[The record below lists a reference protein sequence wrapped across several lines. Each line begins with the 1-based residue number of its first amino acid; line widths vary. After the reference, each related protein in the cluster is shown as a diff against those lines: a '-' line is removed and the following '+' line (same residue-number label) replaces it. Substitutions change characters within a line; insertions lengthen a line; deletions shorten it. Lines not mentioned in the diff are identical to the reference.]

1 MSGRPVLAIGLGTL
15 VFAALALV
23 PFMVDGYGMSLA
35 IAIANYTILATAWA
49 LFSGPTRYI
58 SLATVA
64 FFGVGAYTVAVLGE
78 VLPWPAV
85 MLVAALNGCALALLV
100 GLSTLRLAGVYFVIF
115 TFGLTELIRQLVT
128 WYEVKVTSTIGRYVF
143 LDIDQHAIYWQ
154 LLGLA
159 ALLFLSGYLIGR
171 SRLGFALRVIG
182 GDETVARHVGI
193 DTTRAKLL
201 LFVLS
206 ALFMT
211 LTGAIM
217 APRWTY
223 IDPAIAFNP
232 QVSFQT
238 VIMALLG
245 GVQRLWGPLLG
256 VIPLTLLFDWLN
268 ARFPNHYLLIL
279 GIVFMLIVY
288 LLPQGV
294 AGALARLRGLRGK
307 KEQPAPVSMNEARQ

>member
-78 VLPWPAV
+78 VLPWSAV

-143 LDIDQHAIYWQ
+143 LDIDQRAIYWQ

>member
-143 LDIDQHAIYWQ
+143 LDIDQRAIYWQ

>member
-1 MSGRPVLAIGLGTL
+1 MNAALLQPIAIGACI
-15 VFAALALV
+15 AALLALV
-23 PFMVDGYGMSLA
+23 PFWADGYGMSLA
-35 IAIANYTILATAWA
+35 ISMLSYAVLATAWA

-64 FFGVGAYTVAVLGE
+64 FFGIGAYTVGVLGE
-78 VLPWPAV
+78 LLPWP
-85 MLVAALNGCALALLV
+85 LVLAAAALAGVALALVV
-100 GLSTLRLAGVYFVIF
+100 GLSTMRLAGAYFVIF

-128 WYEVKVTSTIGRYVF
+128 WYEVKVSHTVGRYVF
-143 LDIDQHAIYWQ
+143 LDIGQAGIYWQ
-154 LLGLA
+154 LLALGAALFLA
-159 ALLFLSGYLIGR
+159 AFAIGR

-193 DTTRAKLL
+193 DATRVKVA
-201 LFVLS
+201 LFALS

-232 QVSFQT
+232 VISFQV

-245 GVQRLWGPLLG
+245 GVQGIYGPLLG
-256 VIPLTLLFDWLN
+256 VIPLTLLGEWLN
-268 ARFPNHYLLIL
+268 ASFPNHSSLMLGLIFL
-279 GIVFMLIVY
+279 AIVY
-288 LLPQGV
+288 LLPRGV
-294 AGALARLRGLRGK
+294 AGLLRREAAPRRWVRLLR
-307 KEQPAPVSMNEARQ
+307 ETTT